1 MTLDLNSLCPGC
13 FKTTHPSPLCPKCGI
28 RVEARRTAGTMPL
41 WTRIDGDRYLVG
53 HVLGQGGFGIT
64 YASWDQTL
72 MQRVAIT
79 ELFPRT
85 SVARKTDGLIVD
97 LGTDAEVLEFEEAKK
112 KFLEEARILAR
123 PSLKQHPGL
132 ITVENFFETYGTAYL
147 VMEYLEGQTL
157 DACVDSQKGR
167 LPYEVVA
174 AMMESVLEALKAVH
188 GKTLPDGSVMVHR
201 DIKP

>member
-13 FKTTHPSPLCPKCGI
+13 FETTHPSPSCPQCG
-28 RVEARRTAGTMPL
+28 VSVKARRPAGTMPL
-41 WTRIDGDRYLVG
+41 WTRIDGDRYLIG
-53 HVLGQGGFGIT
+53 HVLGQGSFGIT

-72 MQRVAIT
+72 MQRVAIK

-85 SVARKTDGLIVD
+85 SVARKTDGLTVEP
-97 LGTDAEVLEFEEAKK
+97 GTDAEVVEFEQARQ

-123 PSLKQHPGL
+123 PSLKQHPGI

-157 DACVDSQKGR
+157 DEIFISSGYA
-167 LPYEVVA
+167 
-174 AMMESVLEALKAVH
+174 
-188 GKTLPDGSVMVHR
+188 
-201 DIKP
+201 